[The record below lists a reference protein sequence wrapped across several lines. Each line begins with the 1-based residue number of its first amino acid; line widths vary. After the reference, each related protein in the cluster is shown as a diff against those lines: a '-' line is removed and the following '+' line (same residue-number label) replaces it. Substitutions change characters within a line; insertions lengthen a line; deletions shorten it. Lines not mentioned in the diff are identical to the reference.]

1 MSSGRLE
8 LKVGLFVVVLLG
20 LAAIMSIKFSKTGF
34 GLSDTFSIKLKT
46 KDAGSVIKNSPVLMS
61 GVKVGYVDEINLD
74 LNGSVT
80 LIVELFSKYA
90 DNIDANAT
98 FEIKSVGFLGDQYV
112 GVFPPPERT
121 MPLQDG
127 AEKPCKSPF
136 DIMAVGRDAQVTLGK
151 AQDLILD
158 VTERVQDLNATINLF
173 NATLVTINEGILS
186 TNTLSAFTNSV
197 GVLSQ
202 KIEQLA
208 DLNAT
213 KVSNDVAQ
221 GIEKFN
227 STMGKLDNL
236 ASGLNDFNS
245 TKVSKDVTD
254 GIERFNSTMEDLQNL
269 TNGLS
274 DFNSTKV
281 FKDVT
286 DGIERFNST
295 MEDLQNLTNGLSDF
309 NSTKASKD
317 VAGAVQHFSVAA
329 KKLGDIAGRLDS
341 GKGIA
346 GSLLKDE
353 EMRMQF
359 QLLVSNLNTTAAG
372 LTNIVKQINERGL
385 FYKPKPESLVIP
397 PRSVRPK

>member
-61 GVKVGYVDEINLD
+61 GVKVGYVDKISLD

-80 LIVELFSKYA
+80 LIVELFSEYA

-121 MPLQDG
+121 MPLQNG

-136 DIMAVGRDAQVTLGK
+136 DIMAVGRDFQG
-151 AQDLILD
+151 LILS
-158 VTERVQDLNATINLF
+158 VSNRVYDLNETI
-173 NATLVTINEGILS
+173 VRINEGILS

-213 KVSNDVAQ
+213 KVSNDVAN
-221 GIEKFN
+221 GIERFN
-227 STMGKLDNL
+227 SVMGELDKL
-236 ASGLNDFNS
+236 ASGLSDFNS
-245 TKVSKDVTD
+245 TKVSKDATD
-254 GIERFNSTMEDLQNL
+254 GIGKFNSSMEDLQNL

-286 DGIERFNST
+286 DGIGKFNST

-329 KKLGDIAGRLDS
+329 RKLGDIAGRLDS

-372 LTNIVKQINERGL
+372 LTNIVKQINKRGI

>member
-1 MSSGRLE
+1 MSSSRLE

-34 GLSDTFSIKLKT
+34 GLGDTFSIKLKT
-46 KDAGSVIKNSPVLMS
+46 KESGTVIKNSPVLMS

-80 LIVELFSKYA
+80 LTVDLFSKYA

-98 FEIKSVGFLGDQYV
+98 FEIKSIGFLGDQYV
-112 GVFPPPERT
+112 GVFPPTERT
-121 MPLQDG
+121 KPLQDG

-136 DIMAVGRDAQVTLGK
+136 DIMAVGRD

-213 KVSNDVAQ
+213 KVSNDVAE
-221 GIEKFN
+221 GIQKFN
-227 STMGKLDNL
+227 SAMGRFDNL
-236 ASGLNDFNS
+236 TNGLSDFNS
-245 TKVSKDVTD
+245 TKVAKDVTD
-254 GIERFNSTMEDLQNL
+254 GIEKFNSTMEDLQNL

-274 DFNSTKV
+274 DFNATKV
-281 FKDVT
+281 SQ
-286 DGIERFNST
+286 G
-295 MEDLQNLTNGLSDF
+295 
-309 NSTKASKD
+309 
-317 VAGAVQHFSVAA
+317 VAGAVEDFSVAA
-329 KKLGDIAGRLDS
+329 KKLGDIAERVDS

-353 EMRMQF
+353 EMRVQF
-359 QLLVSNLNTTAAG
+359 QLLVSNLNTTAVG
-372 LTNIVKQINERGL
+372 LANIVKQINERGL
-385 FYKPKPESLVIP
+385 FFKPPPEKIVIP

>member
-34 GLSDTFSIKLKT
+34 GLSDTFSIKLKA

-74 LNGSVT
+74 FNGSVT

-136 DIMAVGRDAQVTLGK
+136 DVMAVGRDAQN
-151 AQDLILD
+151 LIHD
-158 VTERVQDLNATINLF
+158 VAKRVEDLNATINLF

-197 GVLSQ
+197 GVLHQ

-213 KVSNDVAQ
+213 KVSNDVAE

-227 STMGKLDNL
+227 SSMGKLDNL
-236 ASGLNDFNS
+236 ATGLSDFNS
-245 TKVSKDVTD
+245 TKVSKDASD
-254 GIERFNSTMEDLQNL
+254 GIGKFSSTMEDLQNL

-286 DGIERFNST
+286 DGIGKFNST
-295 MEDLQNLTNGLSDF
+295 MENLQNLTNGLNDF

-385 FYKPKPESLVIP
+385 FYKPKSESLVIP

>member
-46 KDAGSVIKNSPVLMS
+46 KDAGTVIKNSPVLMS

-80 LIVELFSKYA
+80 LTVELFSKYA

-98 FEIKSVGFLGDQYV
+98 FEIKSIGFLGDQYV

-121 MPLQDG
+121 KPIQDG
-127 AEKPCKSPF
+127 AEKPCGSPF
-136 DIMAVGRDAQVTLGK
+136 DIMAVGRDFQG
-151 AQDLILD
+151 LILS
-158 VTERVQDLNATINLF
+158 VSNRVHDLNATI
-173 NATLVTINEGILS
+173 VRINEGILS

-202 KIEQLA
+202 KIKQLA

-213 KVSNDVAQ
+213 KVSNDVAD

-236 ASGLNDFNS
+236 ASGLSDFNS

-254 GIERFNSTMEDLQNL
+254 GIEKFNSTMKDLQNL
-269 TNGLS
+269 TNGFS

-281 FKDVT
+281 
-286 DGIERFNST
+286 
-295 MEDLQNLTNGLSDF
+295 
-309 NSTKASKD
+309 SKD
-317 VAGAVQHFSVAA
+317 VVGAVGHINVAA
-329 KKLGDIAGRLDS
+329 KKLGDIAERLDS

-353 EMRMQF
+353 EMRVQF
-359 QLLVSNLNTTAAG
+359 QLLVSNLNTTAVG

-385 FYKPKPESLVIP
+385 FFKPPPEKIVIP

>member
-46 KDAGSVIKNSPVLMS
+46 KEAGTVIKNSPVLMS

-74 LNGSVT
+74 INGSVT
-80 LIVELFSKYA
+80 LTVELFSKYT

-98 FEIKSVGFLGDQYV
+98 FEIKSIGFLGDQYV

-121 MPLQDG
+121 KPLQDG

-136 DIMAVGRDAQVTLGK
+136 DIMAVGRDAQN
-151 AQDLILD
+151 LIFD

-173 NATLVTINEGILS
+173 NTTLVTINEGILS

-213 KVSNDVAQ
+213 KVSNDVAE

-227 STMGKLDNL
+227 STMGKFDNL
-236 ASGLNDFNS
+236 AIGLSDFNS
-245 TKVSKDVTD
+245 TKATKDVAD
-254 GIERFNSTMEDLQNL
+254 GIEKFNSTMEDLQNL

-274 DFNSTKV
+274 DFNATKV
-281 FKDVT
+281 SQ
-286 DGIERFNST
+286 G
-295 MEDLQNLTNGLSDF
+295 
-309 NSTKASKD
+309 
-317 VAGAVQHFSVAA
+317 VAGAVKHFSVAA
-329 KKLGDIAGRLDS
+329 KKIGDIAERVDS

-353 EMRMQF
+353 EMRVQF

-385 FYKPKPESLVIP
+385 FFKPPSEKIVIP

>member
-74 LNGSVT
+74 FNGSVT

-136 DIMAVGRDAQVTLGK
+136 DVMAVGRDAQN
-151 AQDLILD
+151 LIHD
-158 VTERVQDLNATINLF
+158 VAKRVEDLNATINLF

-186 TNTLSAFTNSV
+186 PNTLSVFTNSV
-197 GVLSQ
+197 GVLHQ

-213 KVSNDVAQ
+213 KVSNDVAE

-227 STMGKLDNL
+227 SSMGKLDNL
-236 ASGLNDFNS
+236 ATGLSDFNS
-245 TKVSKDVTD
+245 TKVSKDAAD
-254 GIERFNSTMEDLQNL
+254 GIGNFSSTMEDLQNL

-286 DGIERFNST
+286 DGIGKFNST
-295 MEDLQNLTNGLSDF
+295 MENLQNLTNGLNDF

-385 FYKPKPESLVIP
+385 FYKPKSESLVIP

>member
-74 LNGSVT
+74 FNGSVT

-136 DIMAVGRDAQVTLGK
+136 DVMAVGRDAQN
-151 AQDLILD
+151 LIHD
-158 VTERVQDLNATINLF
+158 VAKRVEDLNATINLF

-186 TNTLSAFTNSV
+186 PNTLSVFTNSV
-197 GVLSQ
+197 GVLHQ

-213 KVSNDVAQ
+213 KVSNDVAE

-227 STMGKLDNL
+227 SSMGKLDNL
-236 ASGLNDFNS
+236 ATGLSDFNS
-245 TKVSKDVTD
+245 TKVSKDAAD
-254 GIERFNSTMEDLQNL
+254 GIGNFSSTMEDLQNL

-286 DGIERFNST
+286 DGIGKFNST
-295 MEDLQNLTNGLSDF
+295 MENLQNLTNGLNDF

>member
-74 LNGSVT
+74 FNGSVT
-80 LIVELFSKYA
+80 LVVELFSKYA

-136 DIMAVGRDAQVTLGK
+136 DVMAVGRDAQN
-151 AQDLILD
+151 LIHD
-158 VTERVQDLNATINLF
+158 VAKRVEDLNATINLF

-186 TNTLSAFTNSV
+186 PNTLSVFTNSV
-197 GVLSQ
+197 GVLHQ

-213 KVSNDVAQ
+213 KVSNDVAE

-227 STMGKLDNL
+227 SSMGKLDNL
-236 ASGLNDFNS
+236 ATGLSDFNS
-245 TKVSKDVTD
+245 TKVSKDAAD
-254 GIERFNSTMEDLQNL
+254 GIGNFSSTMEDLQNL

-286 DGIERFNST
+286 DGIGKFNST
-295 MEDLQNLTNGLSDF
+295 MENLQNLTNGLNDF

-353 EMRMQF
+353 EMRVQF